1 MASTWYIND
10 TDLATLGVT
19 DLKIKFCN
27 RADDVATWTCD
38 GKALDSVASFATGTG
53 ITIKKGS
60 SSVFRGVLTSL
71 PRYGTGTGQRISY
84 EARGGWYFLGKV
96 FYTQKWPKS
105 VSGLLHSKTRVVLG
119 YEGNDS
125 GTHGQQC
132 SASRQLKDIVTVAH
146 NKAASHIA
154 GSTSYI
160 DVSSIKLPADEE
172 VDLTCADAINRVLRW
187 FPDTVV
193 WFDHTQSPPVCHM
206 KRRADISDIQ
216 YLSAANAEEVEL
228 TPRDDLVVP
237 GVSID
242 YEITSASSNKT
253 YKDVQTDSANA
264 GNPSALGAAHFTVQ
278 LDGGSSHYLWQS
290 VTSEALPSTRPA
302 ATVAGMTAWGNF
314 IQQYIPELDRTGTF
328 EDFSLVSPDVWPP
341 RYQVPGTQTHKI
353 LDHVLLRGEIQPW
366 MADKYAAETRLEFKA
381 SYTDGDGNTYV
392 DRKFR
397 VTLALTN
404 CQSGI
409 YNFRENVTP
418 AEEVPEGLAKAIYDA
433 VGTLYHEGRAVVV
446 DDDPPDIA
454 SPGQKLSISGVLP
467 SGSAVCLVQSAEWD
481 VGRGRS
487 TVSFGPPQHV
497 GVQDLVELAQA
508 NRKRKS
514 SVSAGSYKTSEV
526 TRTEQSIGGVGANT
540 IAGSLVEGTFAKRVL
555 KVDVEEEGGGEATRS
570 GEPVSNTVTKTLVFD
585 PAAIPEVYSV
595 ISDITP
601 ELDASGNTLRL
612 ILHLTRLNI
621 TKVSNAI
628 QSIVPDEPEEDGE
641 DEGEGDGESGGEYTV
656 ECEISGRECPSG
668 GSGGQNGQGGQ

>member
-19 DLKIKFCN
+19 DLKIRFCN

-38 GKALDSVASFATGTG
+38 GKALDSAASFATGTG

-60 SSVFRGVLTSL
+60 STVFRGVVTSL
-71 PRYGTGTGQRISY
+71 PRYGTGTAQRVSY

-132 SASRQLKDIVTVAH
+132 SATRQLKDIVTVAH
-146 NKAASHIA
+146 DKAASHIA
-154 GSTSYI
+154 GSTSCI

-193 WFDHTQSPPVCHM
+193 WFDHAQSPPVCHM
-206 KRRADISDIQ
+206 KRRADIPDIQ

-302 ATVAGMTAWGNF
+302 PTLDALVAWGNF
-314 IQQYIPELDRTGTF
+314 IQQYIPELDRQGAF

-341 RYQVPGTQTHKI
+341 RYQVPGTQTYKI

-381 SYTDGDGNTYV
+381 SYTDVDGDV
-392 DRKFR
+392 SLPPAADRRAGAR
-397 VTLALTN
+397 V
-404 CQSGI
+404 
-409 YNFRENVTP
+409 V
-418 AEEVPEGLAKAIYDA
+418 AEAA
-433 VGTLYHEGRAVVV
+433 
-446 DDDPPDIA
+446 
-454 SPGQKLSISGVLP
+454 
-467 SGSAVCLVQSAEWD
+467 
-481 VGRGRS
+481 
-487 TVSFGPPQHV
+487 FG
-497 GVQDLVELAQA
+497 
-508 NRKRKS
+508 
-514 SVSAGSYKTSEV
+514 
-526 TRTEQSIGGVGANT
+526 
-540 IAGSLVEGTFAKRVL
+540 EGTFEPVVVAARAGVREDIH
-555 KVDVEEEGGGEATRS
+555 VHRHADRGGGRVGDEQR
-570 GEPVSNTVTKTLVFD
+570 KD
-585 PAAIPEVYSV
+585 AA
-595 ISDITP
+595 
-601 ELDASGNTLRL
+601 A
-612 ILHLTRLNI
+612 
-621 TKVSNAI
+621 
-628 QSIVPDEPEEDGE
+628 
-641 DEGEGDGESGGEYTV
+641 DEGVIDREGA
-656 ECEISGRECPSG
+656 
-668 GSGGQNGQGGQ
+668 QGGVEPLDPFRGGHSAASSFSRAQARSRRRPPRARSKRARRS